1 MPINPKQIDITP
13 ITHLHAYNIRNITIV
28 RIVVPNVYITKQIA
42 NIAIAHITLS
52 HTYNTKQID
61 ISHITFPHMYN
72 IINIAKIS

>member
-42 NIAIAHITLS
+42 NIAKYISRRRMTIKP
-52 HTYNTKQID
+52 KQIT
-61 ISHITFPHMYN
+61 IVPIMTP
-72 IINIAKIS
+72 